1 MMKDIRNRIRIKPPY
16 AGIVMLKVDSESP
29 VCLAPCEAVSST
41 HWLLTW
47 TKNSRFHC
55 SCIKKKK
62 KKKGLFFPLIPVV
75 FFFFFFRELEQWQAE
90 GRDGL
95 QDNFLTETILRI
107 QNIKQ
112 PDLEYTSIQSP
123 ILRCSLR
130 GEISINLSK
139 HY

>member
-1 MMKDIRNRIRIKPPY
+1 MMKDIRNRIRIKPPH
-16 AGIVMLKVDSESP
+16 AGIVILSVDSESP
-29 VCLAPCEAVSST
+29 VCLAPCVVISST
-41 HWLLTW
+41 CWLLTW
-47 TKNSRFHC
+47 TKKSRLHC
-55 SCIKKKK
+55 CCIQK
-62 KKKGLFFPLIPVV
+62 KKKGLFFPLIPVI
-75 FFFFFFRELEQWQAE
+75 FFGGWGLEQWQAE
-90 GRDGL
+90 ERDGL

-123 ILRCSLR
+123 ILRCSLW

>member
-1 MMKDIRNRIRIKPPY
+1 MMKDIHNRVRIKPPH
-16 AGIVMLKVDSESP
+16 AGIVMLQVDSESP
-29 VCLAPCEAVSST
+29 VCLAPCEVISST
-41 HWLLTW
+41 RWLLTW

-62 KKKGLFFPLIPVV
+62 KRTVLSIDSSGF

-107 QNIKQ
+107 QNSKQ
-112 PDLEYTSIQSP
+112 SDLEYTSIQSP
-123 ILRCSLR
+123 ILRCSL
-130 GEISINLSK
+130 
-139 HY
+139 

>member
-1 MMKDIRNRIRIKPPY
+1 MDQEEQ
-16 AGIVMLKVDSESP
+16 AS
-29 VCLAPCEAVSST
+29 
-41 HWLLTW
+41 LLL
-47 TKNSRFHC
+47 HQ
-55 SCIKKKK
+55 KKKRTV
-62 KKKGLFFPLIPVV
+62 LSIDSSD
-75 FFFFFFRELEQWQAE
+75 FFFGGGGRELEQWQAE
-90 GRDGL
+90 ERDGL

-123 ILRCSLR
+123 ILRCSLW

>member
-1 MMKDIRNRIRIKPPY
+1 MKDIRNRIRIKPPY

-41 HWLLTW
+41 RGLLTW

-62 KKKGLFFPLIPVV
+62 KKRTILSIDSSGV
-75 FFFFFFRELEQWQAE
+75 FFFFFLRELEQWQAE

-95 QDNFLTETILRI
+95 QDNVLTETILRI